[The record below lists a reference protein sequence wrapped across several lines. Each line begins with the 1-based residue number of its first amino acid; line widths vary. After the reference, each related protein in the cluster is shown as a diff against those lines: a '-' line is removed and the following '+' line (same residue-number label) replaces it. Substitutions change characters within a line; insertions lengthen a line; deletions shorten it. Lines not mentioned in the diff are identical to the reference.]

1 MNGDGNDET
10 WFTSWEQQCAES
22 IEEQPDYEPL
32 LIADADN
39 SHRKIWSAFQDSA
52 TSIAQLY
59 RGDLHNSLPTALL
72 ITLFYFCK
80 KKWIIAFILD
90 RFTCEPAALWF
101 PFQAAAGTVTTLYKE
116 ASDSL
121 RRSGELGI
129 QCGYQKRNRELL
141 SWAKKKRPNI
151 RREDLLAY
159 LSGKPLPPRSTTHHT
174 HRGSPRHR
182 NISPPPGVVP
192 PESLGSDADLH
203 TFREALARSPISRRP
218 RASELCAFITGEIA
232 RNCKR
237 PATPSDVTMSSPTH
251 QKRPRYM

>member
-1 MNGDGNDET
+1 MNGDGSDET
-10 WFTSWEQQCAES
+10 WLTSWEQQCAES

-32 LIADADN
+32 LITEADN

-59 RGDLHNSLPTALL
+59 R
-72 ITLFYFCK
+72 
-80 KKWIIAFILD
+80 D
-90 RFTCEPAALWF
+90 RFTSEPAALWF

-116 ASDSL
+116 SSESL
-121 RRSGELGI
+121 RRTTELAM

-141 SWAKKKRPNI
+141 SWAKKKRRNI

-182 NISPPPGVVP
+182 NISPPPGVAP

-218 RASELCAFITGEIA
+218 RGSDLCAFITGEIA
-232 RNCKR
+232 RHCKR
-237 PATPSDVTMSSPTH
+237 PASPSDVTMSSPTH